1 MIQPPPQE
9 CGARRAFPAIT
20 QRGRGWRANGFNYHS
35 DRNAG
40 RQGPGTH
47 HRTGQDWPTSS
58 QRVLDTP
65 PYTPAGMLAH
75 RLAIQGQWARS
86 HAVALGRTNLAPTV
100 AVI

>member
-20 QRGRGWRANGFNYHS
+20 RRGRGWRANGFNYHS

-47 HRTGQDWPTSS
+47 HSPGQDRPSPS
-58 QRVLDTP
+58 QLVLDTP
-65 PYTPAGMLAH
+65 PCTLTGMLAH
-75 RLAIQGQWARS
+75 RLAIPA
-86 HAVALGRTNLAPTV
+86 
-100 AVI
+100 